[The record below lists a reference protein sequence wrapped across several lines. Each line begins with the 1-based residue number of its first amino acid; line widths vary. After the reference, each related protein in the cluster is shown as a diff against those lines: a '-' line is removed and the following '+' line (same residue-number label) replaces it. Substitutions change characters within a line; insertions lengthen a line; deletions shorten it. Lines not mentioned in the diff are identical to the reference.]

1 MFKQN
6 AIYRLTLTFIWLL
19 GINAVHA
26 QFVFSFIQTANN
38 QHYAAALKGNN
49 NPSNSSAAQQKTI
62 KQ

>member
-1 MFKQN
+1 MGIS
-6 AIYRLTLTFIWLL
+6 AI
-19 GINAVHA
+19 GA
-26 QFVFSFIQTANN
+26 QSYCLYIQVANN

>member
-1 MFKQN
+1 MFKQKT
-6 AIYRLTLTFIWLL
+6 IYRLTLTFIWLL

-38 QHYAAALKGNN
+38 QPYAVELKGNN
-49 NPSNSSAAQQKTI
+49 NASNNSASQQKTT

>member
-6 AIYRLTLTFIWLL
+6 AIYRLTLTFILL
-19 GINAVHA
+19 MGISAIGA
-26 QFVFSFIQTANN
+26 QSYCLYIQVANN

-49 NPSNSSAAQQKTI
+49 NSSNSSAAQQKTI